1 MASADDTT
9 YKQLFSHPEM
19 VRDLLLGFVPEP
31 WISQLNLNSFERVS
45 GSYVGD
51 DGDHRHSD
59 MVWKVQLG
67 EHWMYLYLLLEFQSR
82 PDPWMALRMQVY
94 VGLLYQDLVRR
105 HELPQPGMLPPVF
118 PLVLYGGVG
127 AWSAS
132 KSLADLMAPMPDS
145 LLALQPTQRYL
156 LIDQGAIAPQKLTQF
171 NNLVAAY
178 FRLAAASNEAEA
190 TTATDGLDTLMTAG
204 TPLPL
209 LRTLLRL
216 AARRLRSLAK
226 APKIGGENG
235 QMEIAAMTTTQ
246 PMSFKEGVAL
256 ELKLYGQKDKLK
268 SLLSKRFG
276 ALSANLDAR
285 IEDAEVNDIDLWY
298 DRLFD
303 AKKIEEVFA
312 ESK

>member
-67 EHWMYLYLLLEFQSR
+67 EHWVYLYLLLEFQSR
-82 PDPWMALRMQVY
+82 SDPWMALRMQVY

-145 LLALQPTQRYL
+145 LLALQPAQRYL

-178 FRLAAASNEAEA
+178 FRLAAASTEAEA

-209 LRTLLRL
+209 LRTLLCL
-216 AARRLRSLAK
+216 AARRLRCLAK

-246 PMSFKEGVAL
+246 PMSFKEGVAF

-303 AKKIEEVFA
+303 AKEIEEVFA